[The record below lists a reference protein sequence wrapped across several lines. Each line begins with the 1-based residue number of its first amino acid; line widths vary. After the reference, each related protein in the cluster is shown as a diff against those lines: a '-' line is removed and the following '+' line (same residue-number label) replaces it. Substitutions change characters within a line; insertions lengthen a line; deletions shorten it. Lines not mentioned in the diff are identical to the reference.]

1 MSVRRPVQPS
11 RADDRS
17 LGQLL
22 SAATQDVSHLVRQEI
37 QLAKVE
43 TRGSCGLRR
52 RAGAMFGAAGVAALL
67 ALFLLAFA
75 AAWGLAEVMPAG
87 VAFLIVGLVV
97 GVAGTWAFIVGRRR
111 LETFDPMPQETAQ
124 TIKEDLEWI
133 RTHRELSRE
142 IEETRSHL
150 GTTLDTIGNRVSP
163 GKIVA
168 RRTDRLKDRVGSLRD
183 SIMGERGVG
192 GELGAGERPPGGGQG
207 RRGRRRD
214 RRRNRHAPAQIAAG
228 TRGNPLAAGMV
239 AFGIGMIVASLIPAT
254 EPEQQAAVALKD
266 KLEPL
271 EDQAKQIGGELK
283 DAVQESPRSAVE
295 DVKDPRDERRAG
307 GQGRGTRR
315 GR

>member
-1 MSVRRPVQPS
+1 MSVRHPVQPS

-43 TRGSCGLRR
+43 TREELRVAA

-133 RTHRELSRE
+133 RTHAGTEARDRGDAEPSRHDA
-142 IEETRSHL
+142 RHDRQP
-150 GTTLDTIGNRVSP
+150 GQP
-163 GKIVA
+163 GKDC
-168 RRTDRLKDRVGSLRD
+168 RPSDRPAQ
-183 SIMGERGVG
+183 
-192 GELGAGERPPGGGQG
+192 GAGRF
-207 RRGRRRD
+207 
-214 RRRNRHAPAQIAAG
+214 AA
-228 TRGNPLAAGMV
+228 
-239 AFGIGMIVASLIPAT
+239 
-254 EPEQQAAVALKD
+254 
-266 KLEPL
+266 
-271 EDQAKQIGGELK
+271 
-283 DAVQESPRSAVE
+283 
-295 DVKDPRDERRAG
+295 
-307 GQGRGTRR
+307 
-315 GR
+315 